1 MLKNLILIENSHKY
15 QYDTLEE
22 LIKSMVD
29 ENYYQLSEEDKKN
42 KLELKAVAN
51 SIQEKLKDKNY
62 DIYKN
67 FVLNDEITYI
77 YSLMILNKIMI
88 LENIN
93 SNYLTKNM
101 TKTNLEGNY
110 IIVNKFAKELL
121 EKYLKKI

>member
-1 MLKNLILIENSHKY
+1 MLKNLILIENDEKY

-22 LIKSMVD
+22 LVCAIIGKD
-29 ENYYQLSEEDKKN
+29 YYQLKDSEKRE

-51 SIQEKLKDKNY
+51 SIHEKILDKNY

-77 YSLMILNKIMI
+77 YSLLMLNKIMI
-88 LENIN
+88 LENVE
-93 SNYLTKNM
+93 SNYLTQSLD
-101 TKTNLEGNY
+101 KTNIDGNY

-121 EKYLKKI
+121 EKYLERG